1 MTVYVVDTNIISL
14 ALRDRA
20 SAVFIKLDRVMK
32 SGDRMLGCPVVWY
45 EIRRGLLAKDAH
57 KQMEQFEKM
66 FATFEWQ
73 DLTQA
78 DWTLA
83 TSLWAQRRTQ
93 GRPISVADRLIAA
106 FTINR
111 SAVLATHNEKDFDG
125 LNVTVENWTKDT

>member
-1 MTVYVVDTNIISL
+1 MTVYVVDTNIILL

-20 SAVFIKLDRVMK
+20 STVFIKLDRVMK
-32 SGDRMLGCPVVWY
+32 SADRMLGCPMVWY
-45 EIRRGLLAKDAH
+45 EIRRGLLVRDAH

-66 FATFEWQ
+66 FTTFEWQ

-83 TSLWAQRRTQ
+83 TSLWAQRRAQ
-93 GRPISVADRLIAA
+93 GKPISDADLLIAV

-111 SAVLATHNEKDFDG
+111 SAVLATDNEKDFDG
-125 LNVTVENWTKDT
+125 LNVTVENWTKDN